1 MRFVELM
8 KRFHKDESGQD
19 LVEYV
24 LVVAAVAVGAVAGSN
39 TLSSTLS
46 NAIKTLNDKV
56 QNCIT
61 ATGGTC

>member
-1 MRFVELM
+1 MNLKEYLIA
-8 KRFHKDESGQD
+8 FHRDESGQD

-46 NAIKTLNDKV
+46 NAIKTLNNKV